1 MTNTPG
7 RAAADQETGTARA
20 EQRRNTSDRTS
31 SAGRLASSDV
41 IVVGGGI
48 SGLIAAAELARRG
61 RTVTVFEGRPRR
73 ELGGQARDA
82 FGGIFL
88 VGSPEQ
94 RRAGVRDSFELA
106 WADWQSYA
114 EFGPGDTHQI
124 AWAKR
129 YLQRCIPDV
138 REYLVGKGLGFVPVA
153 NWAERAEHG
162 RGNRLPRFHLLWGC
176 GPGLV
181 SAVVREVE
189 GLEGRRVAIAA
200 ERRVEELI
208 VESGAVVGV
217 RGMGPDGA
225 FEARAEHVVIAGG
238 GRTGDLAKVRESWPR
253 DVWGEPPRDLLA
265 GVWPHLDGRMHD
277 AAADAGASLTHL
289 DNMWVYAAG
298 VSHWEADFDGH
309 GLAIIP
315 PKSGLWLQAD
325 GSRFSPPLLAG
336 YDTREAVA
344 RICTSAHPWSWM
356 VLNRHILEKEL
367 AVQSARFNPAFR
379 NRRYGEVARDLAF
392 GNKALAAEFLLR
404 SSDVVTAPDVTSLA
418 ARMTALTPDT
428 PIDVSALARDIADY
442 DAEIHRGSKFFTDS
456 QLVSLRNIRAF
467 LGDRVR
473 TAAFEPIAARSRH
486 QRGDLVGIRLRPV
499 VRKTLGGI
507 ETDLACR
514 VVRPDGSVLP
524 GLYAIGEA
532 AGFGGG
538 GMNGKRTLEG
548 TLLGGCILT
557 ARELARQLP

>member
-7 RAAADQETGTARA
+7 DSSITAS
-20 EQRRNTSDRTS
+20 TT
-31 SAGRLASSDV
+31 DV
-41 IVVGGGI
+41 LIVGGGI
-48 SGLIAAAELARRG
+48 SALVAAAELAGRG
-61 RTVTVFEGRPRR
+61 RSVTILERKDRSW
-73 ELGGQARDA
+73 LGGQARDA
-82 FGGIFL
+82 FGGIFF

-94 RRAGVRDSFELA
+94 RRAGIRDSIELA
-106 WADWQSYA
+106 WEDWQGYA
-114 EFGPGDTHQI
+114 EFGPRDAHQRS
-124 AWAKR
+124 WAR
-129 YLQRCIPDV
+129 HYLERCVPDV

-153 NWAERAEHG
+153 NWAERAADG
-162 RGNRLPRFHLLWGC
+162 RGNRVPRFHLLWGC

-181 SAVVREVE
+181 AAVLREVE
-189 GLEGRRVAIAA
+189 SYEGTRVTI
-200 ERRVEELI
+200 RCDHRVDGLI
-208 VESGAVVGV
+208 VEDGAVVGA
-217 RGMGPDGA
+217 RGTGPDGA

-238 GRTGDLAKVRESWPR
+238 GRAGDLAKVRKSWPV
-253 DVWGEPPRDLLA
+253 DAWGEPPEDLLA
-265 GVWPHLDGRMHD
+265 GVWPHLDGTLHD
-277 AAADAGASLTHL
+277 AAADAGASLTNL
-289 DNMWVYAAG
+289 ENMWVYAAG
-298 VSHWEADFDGH
+298 ITHLDAEFEGH

-315 PKSGLWLQAD
+315 PKSALWLRAD
-325 GSRFSPPLLAG
+325 GSRFTPPLLAG
-336 YDTREAVA
+336 YDTRDAVA
-344 RICTSAHPWSWM
+344 RICTSEHPWSWL
-356 VLNRHILEKEL
+356 VLNRRILAKEI

-379 NRRYGEVARDLAF
+379 DRRYLKVAQDLLF
-392 GNKALAAEFLLR
+392 GNKALAALLVDR
-404 SSDVVTAPDVTSLA
+404 SPDVVAAPDLA
-418 ARMTALTPDT
+418 ALAFRMMEISQGVPIDPAALTRAVT
-428 PIDVSALARDIADY
+428 DY
-442 DAEIHRGSKFFTDS
+442 DAEIGRGKKLFTDA

-473 TAAFEPIAARSRH
+473 LATYPQISAGDSSK
-486 QRGDLVGIRLRPV
+486 RGDLVAIRLRPM

>member
-7 RAAADQETGTARA
+7 TPDRAGGSAALPPT
-20 EQRRNTSDRTS
+20 
-31 SAGRLASSDV
+31 DV
-41 IVVGGGI
+41 LIVGGGI
-48 SGLIAAAELARRG
+48 SALVAAAEIAGRG
-61 RTVTVFEGRPRR
+61 KSVTILERRPRP

-94 RRAGVRDSFELA
+94 RRVGIRDSVDLA
-106 WADWQSYA
+106 WADWQGYA
-114 EFGPGDTHQI
+114 EFAPHAVHQRS
-124 AWAKR
+124 WARR
-129 YLQRCIPDV
+129 YIERCVPDV

-153 NWAERAEHG
+153 NWAERAADG
-162 RGNRLPRFHLLWGC
+162 RGNRVPRFHLLWGC

-181 SAVVREVE
+181 AALLREVE
-189 GLEGRRVAIAA
+189 AVEASRVTIRC
-200 ERRVEELI
+200 EHRVDGLI
-208 VESGAVVGV
+208 VEGGAVVGV
-217 RGMGPDGA
+217 RGQGPDGA

-238 GRTGDLAKVRESWPR
+238 GRTGDLAKVRASWPQGA
-253 DVWGEPPRDLLA
+253 WGSPPDDLLA
-265 GVWPHLDGRMHD
+265 GVWPHLDGRLHD
-277 AAADAGASLTHL
+277 AAADVGASLTGL

-298 VSHWEADFDGH
+298 ITHLDAEFDGH

-315 PKSGLWLQAD
+315 PKSALWLQAD
-325 GSRFSPPLLAG
+325 GGRVTPPLLGG

-344 RICTSAHPWSWM
+344 RICTSKHPWSWL
-356 VLNRHILEKEL
+356 VLNRRILAKEI

-379 NRRYGEVARDLAF
+379 DRRYSRVARDLLF
-392 GNKALAAEFLLR
+392 GNKALAALLVDR
-404 SSDVVTAPDVTSLA
+404 SPDVVSAPDL
-418 ARMTALTPDT
+418 TALALRMMQISAGV
-428 PIDVSALARDIADY
+428 PIDAAALSRTVTEY
-442 DAEIHRGSKFFTDS
+442 DAEIGRGKKLFTDA

-473 TAAFEPIAARSRH
+473 LTAFAPIAAGPPAK
-486 QRGDLVGIRLRPV
+486 RGDLVAIRVRPV

-507 ETDLACR
+507 ETDLSCR
-514 VVRPDGSVLP
+514 VVRPDGSVVP

-548 TLLGGCILT
+548 TLLGGCIFT

>member
-1 MTNTPG
+1 MTNPSGHTGP
-7 RAAADQETGTARA
+7 ETEWRS
-20 EQRRNTSDRTS
+20 EV
-31 SAGRLASSDV
+31 L
-41 IVVGGGI
+41 VVGGGI
-48 SGLIAAAELARRG
+48 SALVATAELAGRG
-61 RTVTVFEGRPRR
+61 RSVTILERQPR
-73 ELGGQARDA
+73 EWLGGQARDA
-82 FGGIFL
+82 FGGIFF

-94 RRAGVRDSFELA
+94 RRAGIRDSAELA
-106 WADWQSYA
+106 WADWQGYA
-114 EFGPGDTHQI
+114 EFGPNDTHQV
-124 AWAKR
+124 AWAR
-129 YLQRCIPDV
+129 HYIERCIPDV

-153 NWAERAEHG
+153 NWAERAADG
-162 RGNRLPRFHLLWGC
+162 RGNRVPRFHLLWGC

-181 SAVVREVE
+181 AAVLREVE
-189 GLEGRRVAIAA
+189 SFEGSRVTIRC
-200 ERRVEELI
+200 EHRVDELI
-208 VESGAVVGV
+208 VEDGAVVGV
-217 RGMGPDGA
+217 RGTAPGGE

-238 GRTGDLAKVRESWPR
+238 GRTGDLAKVRESWPV
-253 DVWGEPPRDLLA
+253 DAWGSPPGDLLA
-265 GVWPHLDGRMHD
+265 GVWPHLDGRVHD
-277 AAADAGASLTHL
+277 AAADAGASLTGL

-298 VSHWEADFDGH
+298 ITHLDPEFDGH

-315 PKSGLWLQAD
+315 PKSALWLKAD
-325 GSRFSPPLLAG
+325 GTRFTPPLLAG

-344 RICTSAHPWSWM
+344 RIGTSGHPWSWL
-356 VLNRHILEKEL
+356 VLNRRILAKEI

-379 NRRYGEVARDLAF
+379 ERRYAKVARDLMF
-392 GNKALAAEFLLR
+392 GNTALAALLIAR
-404 SSDVVTAPDVTSLA
+404 SPDVVTAPDVAALA
-418 ARMTALTPDT
+418 SRMTEISPGVR
-428 PIDVSALARDIADY
+428 IDAAALARTVTEY
-442 DAEIHRGSKFFTDS
+442 DAEIGRGSKLFTDA

-473 TAAFEPIAARSRH
+473 LATYPPIAAGDREK
-486 QRGDLVGIRLRPV
+486 RGELVAIRIRPV

-557 ARELARQLP
+557 ARELARQLR